1 MKKFKSKKVK
11 KISTFKITF
20 FILLTLFFF
29 NFFTNTLFNF
39 KLANSNQEFI
49 VYMLK
54 DSNHHLLYENKFS
67 IIKTIKQIFNI
78 DLSSKGI
85 LETVFGKEIQ
95 EFEDE
100 EIGNKSEYVYDPNPT
115 QISEPKVYIYNTHQL
130 ESYDNTDYNDITP
143 NVLMASYLLKEELNK
158 EGIPTIVESSNI
170 TEYIK
175 QNNLK
180 YYQSYD
186 ASRHYVEKVVKD
198 NQNLD
203 LVIDLHRDAVEKNV
217 STVTIND
224 KEYAKVLFVVGMEH
238 KNYES
243 NLNVANAIN
252 NIIKEKYPT
261 LTRGIITKSGKNVNG
276 IYNQD
281 LNPNS
286 ILIECGGY
294 KNSFSE
300 VVNTINLL
308 SQIIK
313 EYLNGRN

>member
-11 KISTFKITF
+11 KISIFKTTF
-20 FILLTLFFF
+20 FIILTLFFF

-49 VYMLK
+49 AYMLK

-115 QISEPKVYIYNTHQL
+115 QINEPKVYIYNTHQL

-158 EGIPTIVESSNI
+158 AGISTIVESSNI

-186 ASRHYVEKVVKD
+186 ASRYYAEKVVKD

-203 LVIDLHRDAVEKNV
+203 LVIDLHRDAIEKNA

-224 KEYAKVLFVVGMEH
+224 KEYAKLLFVIGMEH
-238 KNYES
+238 ENYES
-243 NLNVANAIN
+243 NLEVATAIN

>member
-49 VYMLK
+49 AYMLK

-100 EIGNKSEYVYDPNPT
+100 EIGNKSEYVYDPNPA
-115 QISEPKVYIYNTHQL
+115 QINEPKVYIYNTHQL

-158 EGIPTIVESSNI
+158 AGIPTIVESSNI

-186 ASRHYVEKVVKD
+186 ASRYYAEKVVKD

-203 LVIDLHRDAVEKNV
+203 LVIDLHRDAIEKNA

-224 KEYAKVLFVVGMEH
+224 KEYAKLLFVIGMEH
-238 KNYES
+238 ENYES
-243 NLNVANAIN
+243 NLEVATAIN
-252 NIIKEKYPT
+252 NIIKGKYPT

>member
-1 MKKFKSKKVK
+1 
-11 KISTFKITF
+11 
-20 FILLTLFFF
+20 
-29 NFFTNTLFNF
+29 
-39 KLANSNQEFI
+39 
-49 VYMLK
+49 
-54 DSNHHLLYENKFS
+54 
-67 IIKTIKQIFNI
+67 
-78 DLSSKGI
+78 
-85 LETVFGKEIQ
+85 
-95 EFEDE
+95 
-100 EIGNKSEYVYDPNPT
+100 
-115 QISEPKVYIYNTHQL
+115 
-130 ESYDNTDYNDITP
+130 
-143 NVLMASYLLKEELNK
+143 MASYLLKEELNK
-158 EGIPTIVESSNI
+158 AGIPTIVESSNI

-186 ASRHYVEKVVKD
+186 ASRYYAEKVVKD

-203 LVIDLHRDAVEKNV
+203 LVIDLHRDAIEKNA

-224 KEYAKVLFVVGMEH
+224 KEYAKLLFVIGMEH
-238 KNYES
+238 ENYES
-243 NLNVANAIN
+243 NLEVATAIN

>member
-1 MKKFKSKKVK
+1 MKKFKSKKIK
-11 KISTFKITF
+11 KISIFKITF
-20 FILLTLFFF
+20 FLLLTLFFF

-49 VYMLK
+49 AYMLK

-85 LETVFGKEIQ
+85 LEKVFGKEI
-95 EFEDE
+95 ETFEDE

-115 QISEPKVYIYNTHQL
+115 QINEPKVYIYNTHQL

-143 NVLMASYLLKEELNK
+143 NVLMASYILKEELNK

-186 ASRHYVEKVVKD
+186 ASRYYAEKIIED

-203 LVIDLHRDAVEKNV
+203 LVIDLHRDAVEKNA

-224 KEYAKVLFVVGMEH
+224 KEYAKVLFVIGMEH
-238 KNYES
+238 ENYES
-243 NLNVANAIN
+243 NLEVATSLN
-252 NIIKEKYPT
+252 NIIKEKYPS

-294 KNSFSE
+294 KNTFSE
-300 VVNTINLL
+300 VVNTIGLL
-308 SQIIK
+308 SQVIK

>member
-1 MKKFKSKKVK
+1 MRKFKSKKVK
-11 KISTFKITF
+11 KISIFKLTF
-20 FILLTLFFF
+20 FVVLTLFFF
-29 NFFTNTLFNF
+29 NFFTNILFNF

-49 VYMLK
+49 AYMLK

-67 IIKTIKQIFNI
+67 IIKTIRQIFNI

-85 LETVFGKEIQ
+85 LETVFGKEIE

-100 EIGNKSEYVYDPNPT
+100 EIGNKSEYVYDPNPI
-115 QISEPKVYIYNTHQL
+115 QVNEPRVYIYNTHQL
-130 ESYDNTDYNDITP
+130 ESYDNTNYNNITP

-170 TEYIK
+170 NEYIT

-180 YYQSYD
+180 YYQSYE
-186 ASRHYVEKVVKD
+186 ASRYYVKKTLEN

-203 LVIDLHRDAVEKNV
+203 LIIDLHRDAIEKNA
-217 STVTIND
+217 STVTINN
-224 KEYAKVLFVVGMEH
+224 KEYAKILFVVGIEH
-238 KNYES
+238 ENYEA
-243 NLNVANAIN
+243 NLNITNTIN
-252 NIIKEKYPT
+252 NMIKEKYPT
-261 LTRGIITKSGKNVNG
+261 LTRGVITKSGKNVNG

-294 KNSFSE
+294 KNSMGE
-300 VVNTINLL
+300 IVNTINLL
-308 SQIIK
+308 AEIIK
-313 EYLNGRN
+313 EYINGRN

>member
-11 KISTFKITF
+11 KISIFKITF

-49 VYMLK
+49 AYMLK

-100 EIGNKSEYVYDPNPT
+100 EIGNKSEYVYDPNPA
-115 QISEPKVYIYNTHQL
+115 QINEPKVYIYNTHQL

-158 EGIPTIVESSNI
+158 AGIPTIVESSNI

-186 ASRHYVEKVVKD
+186 ASRYYAEKAIKD

-203 LVIDLHRDAVEKNV
+203 LVIDLHRDAVEKNA
-217 STVTIND
+217 STVTISD
-224 KEYAKVLFVVGMEH
+224 KEYAKVLFVIGMEH
-238 KNYES
+238 ENYES
-243 NLNVANAIN
+243 NLEVATAIN

-308 SQIIK
+308 SQVIK

>member
-11 KISTFKITF
+11 KISIFKLTF
-20 FILLTLFFF
+20 FTVLTLFFF

-49 VYMLK
+49 AYMLK

-85 LETVFGKEIQ
+85 LETVFGKEIE

-115 QISEPKVYIYNTHQL
+115 QINEPKVYIYNTHQL

-158 EGIPTIVESSNI
+158 AGIPTIVESSNI

-186 ASRHYVEKVVKD
+186 ASRYYVEKTLDD
-198 NQNLD
+198 NKNLD

-238 KNYES
+238 NNYES

-281 LNPNS
+281 LNSNS

>member
-49 VYMLK
+49 AYMLK

-67 IIKTIKQIFNI
+67 ILKTIKQILNI

-130 ESYDNTDYNDITP
+130 ESYDNTNYNDITP

-186 ASRHYVEKVVKD
+186 ASRYYVEKTLED
-198 NQNLD
+198 NKNLD
-203 LVIDLHRDAVEKNV
+203 LVIDLHRDAVEKNA

-313 EYLNGRN
+313 EYLNGRD

>member
-11 KISTFKITF
+11 KISIFKITF

-49 VYMLK
+49 AYMLK

-100 EIGNKSEYVYDPNPT
+100 EIGNKSEYVYDPNPA
-115 QISEPKVYIYNTHQL
+115 QINEPKVYIYNTHQL

-158 EGIPTIVESSNI
+158 AGIPTIVESSNI

-186 ASRHYVEKVVKD
+186 ASRYYAEKAIKD

-203 LVIDLHRDAVEKNV
+203 LVIDLHRDAVEKNA
-217 STVTIND
+217 STVTISD
-224 KEYAKVLFVVGMEH
+224 KEYAKLLFVIGMEH
-238 KNYES
+238 ENYES
-243 NLNVANAIN
+243 NLEVATAIN

>member
-11 KISTFKITF
+11 KISIFKITF

-49 VYMLK
+49 TYMLK
-54 DSNHHLLYENKFS
+54 DSNHHLLYEKKFS
-67 IIKTIKQIFNI
+67 IIKTIKQILNI

-115 QISEPKVYIYNTHQL
+115 QINEPKVYIYNTHQL

-158 EGIPTIVESSNI
+158 VGIPTIVESSNI

-186 ASRHYVEKVVKD
+186 ASRYYAEKVVKD
-198 NQNLD
+198 NPNLD
-203 LVIDLHRDAVEKNV
+203 LVIDLHRDAIEKKA
-217 STVTIND
+217 STVTIDN

-238 KNYES
+238 ENYES
-243 NLNVANAIN
+243 NLKVATAIN

-281 LNPNS
+281 LNSNS

>member
-1 MKKFKSKKVK
+1 MRKFKSKKLK
-11 KISTFKITF
+11 KISIFKLTF
-20 FILLTLFFF
+20 FVVLTLFFF

-49 VYMLK
+49 AYMLK

-67 IIKTIKQIFNI
+67 IIKTIRQIFNI

-85 LETVFGKEIQ
+85 LETVFGKEIE

-100 EIGNKSEYVYDPNPT
+100 EIGNKSEYVYDPNPI
-115 QISEPKVYIYNTHQL
+115 QVNEPRVYIYNTHQL
-130 ESYDNTDYNDITP
+130 ESYDNTNYNNITP

-170 TEYIK
+170 NEYIT

-180 YYQSYD
+180 YYQSYE
-186 ASRHYVEKVVKD
+186 ASRYYVKKTLEN

-203 LVIDLHRDAVEKNV
+203 LIIDLHRDAIEKNA
-217 STVTIND
+217 STVTIDN
-224 KEYAKVLFVVGMEH
+224 KEYAKILFVVGMEH
-238 KNYES
+238 ENYEA
-243 NLNVANAIN
+243 NLKITNTIN
-252 NIIKEKYPT
+252 NMIKEKYPT
-261 LTRGIITKSGKNVNG
+261 LTRGVITKSGKNVNG

-294 KNSFSE
+294 KNSMGE
-300 VVNTINLL
+300 IVNTINLL
-308 SQIIK
+308 AEIIK
-313 EYLNGRN
+313 EYINGRN

>member
-1 MKKFKSKKVK
+1 MRKFKSKKVK
-11 KISTFKITF
+11 KISIFKLTF
-20 FILLTLFFF
+20 FVVLTLFFF

-49 VYMLK
+49 AYMLK

-67 IIKTIKQIFNI
+67 IIKTIRQIFNI

-85 LETVFGKEIQ
+85 LETVFGKEIE

-100 EIGNKSEYVYDPNPT
+100 EIGNKSEYVYDPNPI
-115 QISEPKVYIYNTHQL
+115 QVNEPRVYIYNTHQL
-130 ESYDNTDYNDITP
+130 ESYDNTNYNNITP

-170 TEYIK
+170 NEYIT

-180 YYQSYD
+180 YYQSYE
-186 ASRHYVEKVVKD
+186 ASRYYVKKALEN

-203 LVIDLHRDAVEKNV
+203 LIIDLHRDAIEKNA
-217 STVTIND
+217 STVTIDN
-224 KEYAKVLFVVGMEH
+224 KEYAKILFVVGMEH
-238 KNYES
+238 ENYEA
-243 NLNVANAIN
+243 NLKITNTIN
-252 NIIKEKYPT
+252 NMIKEKYPT
-261 LTRGIITKSGKNVNG
+261 LTRGVITKSGKNVNG

-294 KNSFSE
+294 KNSMGE
-300 VVNTINLL
+300 IVNTINLL
-308 SQIIK
+308 AEIIK
-313 EYLNGRN
+313 EYINGRN

>member
-11 KISTFKITF
+11 KISIFKITF
-20 FILLTLFFF
+20 FIILTLFFF

-49 VYMLK
+49 AYMLK

-100 EIGNKSEYVYDPNPT
+100 EIGNKSEYVYDPNPA
-115 QISEPKVYIYNTHQL
+115 QINEPKVYIYNTHQL

-158 EGIPTIVESSNI
+158 AGIPTIVESSNI

-186 ASRHYVEKVVKD
+186 ASRYYAEKVVKD

-203 LVIDLHRDAVEKNV
+203 LVIDLHRDAIEKNA

-224 KEYAKVLFVVGMEH
+224 KEYAKVLFVIGMEH
-238 KNYES
+238 ENYES
-243 NLNVANAIN
+243 NLEVATAIN

>member
-11 KISTFKITF
+11 KISIFKITF
-20 FILLTLFFF
+20 FIILTLFFF

-49 VYMLK
+49 AYMLK

-100 EIGNKSEYVYDPNPT
+100 EIGNKSEYVYDPNPA
-115 QISEPKVYIYNTHQL
+115 QINEPKVYIYNTHQL

-158 EGIPTIVESSNI
+158 AGIPTIVESSNI

-186 ASRHYVEKVVKD
+186 ASRYYAEKVVKD

-203 LVIDLHRDAVEKNV
+203 LVIDLHRDAIEKNA

-238 KNYES
+238 ENYES
-243 NLNVANAIN
+243 NLEVATAIN

>member
-11 KISTFKITF
+11 KISIFKIIF
-20 FILLTLFFF
+20 FMTLTLFFF

-49 VYMLK
+49 AYMLK

-85 LETVFGKEIQ
+85 LETVFGKEI
-95 EFEDE
+95 ETFEDE

-115 QISEPKVYIYNTHQL
+115 QVNEPRVYIYNTHQL
-130 ESYDNTDYNDITP
+130 ESYDNTNYNDITP
-143 NVLMASYLLKEELNK
+143 NVLMASYILKEELNK

-175 QNNLK
+175 QKNLK

-186 ASRHYVEKVVKD
+186 ASRYYIEKVLENNK
-198 NQNLD
+198 NLD
-203 LVIDLHRDAVEKNV
+203 LVIDLHRDAIEKNV
-217 STVTIND
+217 STVTIDD
-224 KEYAKVLFVVGMEH
+224 KEYAKILFVVGMEH

-243 NLNVANAIN
+243 NLSVATSIN

-300 VVNTINLL
+300 VINTINIL
-308 SQIIK
+308 SEVIK
-313 EYLNGRN
+313 EYLNGRK

>member
-11 KISTFKITF
+11 KISIFKITF

-49 VYMLK
+49 AYMLK

-67 IIKTIKQIFNI
+67 IIKTIKQILNI

-100 EIGNKSEYVYDPNPT
+100 EIGNKSEYVYDPNPI
-115 QISEPKVYIYNTHQL
+115 QINEPKVYIYNTHQL

-158 EGIPTIVESSNI
+158 AGIPTIVESSNI

-186 ASRHYVEKVVKD
+186 ASRYYAEKIIED

-203 LVIDLHRDAVEKNV
+203 LVIDLHRDAVEKNA

-224 KEYAKVLFVVGMEH
+224 KEYAKVLFVIGMEH
-238 KNYES
+238 ENYES
-243 NLNVANAIN
+243 NLEVATAIN